1 MEKLKVALDIA
12 SIILSTIT
20 IVILLVTWNKTP
32 EIVDPEE

>member
-1 MEKLKVALDIA
+1 MEKLKVALDIV

-32 EIVDPEE
+32 EIAEPEE